1 MSNIAHD
8 YIEEYIRQLIPEK
21 PLNIKELEKYASEN
35 NVPIIHPEVAQ
46 FLTVLIKACGA
57 KRILEVGTAIGYSSI
72 VMAQAA
78 GEGCE
83 IITIEKSDEMCERA
97 LNNIREFGYEEKIE
111 VVKGDAMDVLNNIQG
126 SFDMVF
132 LDAAKGHYDHFL
144 PMCLEHL
151 KVKGILVSDN
161 ALFRGMV
168 ANNNLLIRRKITIVK
183 RMRKYL
189 KHISSMDELE
199 TSLLPLGDGVAL
211 SCKIKEVEPDAKD

>member
-8 YIEEYIRQLIPEK
+8 YIEDYIRQLIPEK

-35 NVPIIHPEVAQ
+35 NVPIIRPEVAQ
-46 FLTVLIKACGA
+46 FLTVLIKACGV

-78 GEGCE
+78 GEGCK
-83 IITIEKSDEMCERA
+83 IITIEKSDEMCEKA
-97 LNNIREFGYEEKIE
+97 LDNIRKSGYERKIE
-111 VVKGDAMDVLNNIQG
+111 VIKGDAMDVLNDIQG

-151 KVKGILVSDN
+151 KINGILVSDN

-168 ANNNLLIRRKITIVK
+168 ANNNLLVRRKITIVK